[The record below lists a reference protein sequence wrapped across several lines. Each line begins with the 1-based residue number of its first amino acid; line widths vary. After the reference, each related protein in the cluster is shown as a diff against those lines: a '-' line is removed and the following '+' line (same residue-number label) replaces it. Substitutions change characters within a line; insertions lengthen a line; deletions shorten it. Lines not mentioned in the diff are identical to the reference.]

1 MKWTSPFLWRHFPK
15 KSQDKNKKIF
25 QHFKRFSVA
34 RNCLRVETGPLRYSF
49 ETNILGGLY
58 CNFTVLNYLP
68 FNFLLAQIEM
78 LLCTSQALIFLL
90 LLKMVFIILS
100 EISYETIRLICMLLL
115 PLLVLFGW
123 FNFELI
129 YTSLIEI
136 LRPNSSYQELS
147 TCCPF

>member
-100 EISYETIRLICMLLL
+100 EISYETICLICMLLL
-115 PLLVLFGW
+115 PLLMLFGG